1 MSPFEVAQAIQSAN
15 VGVFGLDL
23 RRTVLRFVDV
33 GKMAVIRFRWASQRI
48 DKFGGSH
55 EGKVKRHPV
64 TSATVA
70 HVRIDNER
78 AGPPPSPIQTYKQSL
93 ISTATAAA
101 AAAAAGE
108 CRQAKRSG
116 CSAAVVVAELSI
128 LRFTAPDYSFGIFNL
143 FLPDSKEK
151 PHVNCLFFFY
161 IQLL

>member
-33 GKMAVIRFRWASQRI
+33 GEMAVIRFRWVSQRI

-55 EGKVKRHPV
+55 KGKVKRHPV

-93 ISTATAAA
+93 ISTATAA